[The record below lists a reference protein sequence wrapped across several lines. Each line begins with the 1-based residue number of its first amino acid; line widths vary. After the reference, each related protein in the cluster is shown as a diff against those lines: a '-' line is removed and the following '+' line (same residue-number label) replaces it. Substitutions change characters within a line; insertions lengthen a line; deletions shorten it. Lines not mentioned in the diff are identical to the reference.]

1 MVFAIG
7 DKVVHPNIGAGTITG
22 TREQEIVAGFK
33 HYYIIDIPAWESTVY
48 VPVRKADELGLR
60 AVLSR
65 DKMTGVLDLLAG
77 RPRPLPGDHRE
88 RQEQIEGRMAQGR
101 PLEVAEAV
109 RDLAWHKAAA
119 RLNQKDEQLMAR
131 GRKLLASEIAVV
143 LDIEVDEAYEVM
155 DEALEAAV
163 ARGLAARAD

>member
-1 MVFAIG
+1 MAFAVG
-7 DKVVHPNIGAGTITG
+7 DKVMYPSIGAGTITG
-22 TREQEIVAGFK
+22 TKEQELIAGFK

-60 AVLSR
+60 SVLSR
-65 DKMTGVLDLLAG
+65 EKIAGVLDILAG
-77 RPRPLPGDHRE
+77 RPQTLPGDHRE
-88 RQEQIEGRMAQGR
+88 RQEQIEGRMATGR
-101 PLEVAEAV
+101 PLQVAEAV

-143 LDIEVDEAYEVM
+143 LEIGVEEAYGAM
-155 DEALEAAV
+155 DEALEASH
-163 ARGLAARAD
+163 ARAKEGG